1 MNPPPTIRRAIGYT
15 RVSTDDQG
23 LNGAGLKAQ
32 EAAIR
37 EEAKRR
43 GWEVES
49 VISDTHSGKTMNRL
63 GVQAALAKLKAGT
76 AEALICSKLD
86 RLTRSVRDFAELL
99 ERSQAE
105 GWALVLLDANIDTS
119 TAEGEMVATNIAN
132 FAQFERRRIGE
143 RTKAGL
149 RQRRTEGKRLGRPP
163 SLPATT
169 VTQIKNLRGPEDKP
183 RRSYGAIAKYL
194 NERGVPT
201 AQGGEKWHAST
212 VRAVLQRTQ
221 R

>member
-1 MNPPPTIRRAIGYT
+1 MNPPPTVRRAIGYI

-23 LNGAGLKAQ
+23 LNGAGLAAQ

-37 EEAKRR
+37 DEAKRR
-43 GWEVES
+43 GWEIES
-49 VISDTHSGKTMNRL
+49 IISDTHSGKTMNRL
-63 GVQAALAKLKAGT
+63 GVQAALAKIEAGA

-86 RLTRSVRDFAELL
+86 RLTRSVRDFADLL
-99 ERSQAE
+99 ARAQDQ
-105 GWALVLLDANIDTS
+105 GWALVLLDANIDTT

-149 RQRRTEGKRLGRPP
+149 RQRRSEGKRLGRPR
-163 SLPATT
+163 SLPAAT
-169 VTQIKNLRGPEDKP
+169 VTRIKNLRGDPDKP
-183 RRSYGAIAKYL
+183 KRSYGAIAEYL

-201 AQGGEKWHAST
+201 AQGGERWHAST
-212 VRAVLQRTQ
+212 VRAILARA
-221 R
+221 